1 MTLARSGTGSA
12 LAPSRREPP
21 PLPRRP
27 SSHGARAPPPSAR
40 RAPRPPRRRR
50 QVRAP
55 PVTTAAKDRRSRSR
69 LRSAAYSVGASFAI
83 PLRDDCEAFF
93 LFLLFYCIISKLIN
107 AQNPARGLGG
117 VRGAFLIIAVKKK
130 RKYC

>member
-1 MTLARSGTGSA
+1 
-12 LAPSRREPP
+12 
-21 PLPRRP
+21 
-27 SSHGARAPPPSAR
+27 
-40 RAPRPPRRRR
+40 
-50 QVRAP
+50 VRAP
-55 PVTTAAKDRRSRSR
+55 PVTTAAKDRRSR

-83 PLRDDCEAFF
+83 PPRDGCEAFF

-130 RKYC
+130 NEEILLTAHILLPMGNSKSSEDT